1 MRIEINTDVN
11 YDVEEIIDIMD
22 ENEKLAMYNELA
34 EELEMQVYKEE
45 FDVAKYF
52 GGLSLYEQKKI
63 LCNALG
69 IPNYHDKVGLRVA
82 LEKIIQA

>member
-1 MRIEINTDVN
+1 MRIEISTDVD
-11 YDVEEIIDIMD
+11 YDIEEIIDIMD
-22 ENEKLAMYNELA
+22 EDEKIAMYNELA
-34 EELEMQVYKEE
+34 GELEKQVYKEE
-45 FDVAKYF
+45 FDVTKYI